1 MQAISLK
8 EENGDSDQLE
18 IRDLQEQMRLNQL
31 AINDL
36 HRRIQDVQQVNF
48 QY

>member
-18 IRDLQEQMRLNQL
+18 IRDLQEQMHLNQI
-31 AINDL
+31 AMNEL
-36 HRRIQDVQQVNF
+36 HRRMQDVQQV
-48 QY
+48 Y